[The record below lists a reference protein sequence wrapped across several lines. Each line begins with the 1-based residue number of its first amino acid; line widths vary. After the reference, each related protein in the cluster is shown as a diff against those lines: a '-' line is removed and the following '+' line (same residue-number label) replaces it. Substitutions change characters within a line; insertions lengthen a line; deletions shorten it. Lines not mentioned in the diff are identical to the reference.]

1 MRVKKSLNFKKI
13 IYMVMIIISCFFLTT
28 KAETFKLDTVTKN
41 NSEQITDGIKYNK
54 TATPTGVE
62 GEYEIELKASGEA
75 KILPTDIILIMDK
88 SYSMLNDMPIL
99 KEAMK
104 NFTKEILNKKT
115 GIPDARISVIS
126 FSGLDKPNKE
136 GKWGSAEDA
145 QLLYDFSDNIEN
157 LNNAIAKVKAEGST
171 NAEAAWLLTEKQLN
185 KTRKNASKYVLFF
198 TDGLP
203 NRTVDGKSSSTQKG
217 IEKATAA
224 YNNIIKQYPDINTYS
239 IGLIKNLYYNDQQI
253 AKSFLNET
261 QNRGRYFIE
270 ENTSD
275 LIDIYNEIANN
286 IKLDRRLAKNVTISD
301 EVTKEFEIVK
311 DSSEVFVPLEDG
323 TLEKINISP
332 TVNGN
337 KILWYLGDLG
347 VEGRVIRFKIKLKD
361 KYYGIGDD
369 KINTN
374 VEATMEYTTPDSGE
388 NKVIVFPKPEVSVP
402 YKKGKI
408 TIEKEVIS
416 TDGLVIPQDDNF
428 NISLNGINNI
438 GDYSVNIKK
447 GESTELNFFLK
458 YENSNVSQ
466 GNLEKKEFLNIG
478 EYNIKEII
486 PMNYELEGIYV
497 NGKKVTDEK
506 FMLDNA
512 NSDIKIKIVNN
523 YVNNKYFYDKG
534 EERNILEFK
543 NNP

>member
-1 MRVKKSLNFKKI
+1 MRDKKNLNFKKI
-13 IYMVMIIISCFFLTT
+13 ISMVMIIISCFFLTA
-28 KAETFKLDTVTKN
+28 KAEPSQLDIVTKN
-41 NSEQITDGIKYNK
+41 SSEQIIDGIKYNK

-62 GEYEIELKASGEA
+62 GEYEIELKVSGNE
-75 KILPTDIILIMDK
+75 KILPTDIILVMDK
-88 SYSMLNDMPIL
+88 SYSMLNDISIL
-99 KEAMK
+99 KDSMR
-104 NFTKEILNKKT
+104 NFTEDILNKKN
-115 GIPDARISVIS
+115 GIPDARISIIE
-126 FSGLDKPNKE
+126 FSGLDKPNKD
-136 GKWGSAEDA
+136 GKWGSTEDA
-145 QLLYDFSDNIEN
+145 QLLYDFSDNIED
-157 LNNAIAKVKAEGST
+157 LNNAIANVKAEGST

-203 NRTVDGKSSSTQKG
+203 NRTVDGKSSSPQRG
-217 IEKATAA
+217 VEQAISV
-224 YNNIIKQYPDINTYS
+224 YNSIIKQYPDINTYS
-239 IGLIKNLYYNDQQI
+239 IGLIKNIHYPEDKRG
-253 AKSFLNET
+253 AKSFLQKI
-261 QNRGRYFIE
+261 QNRGSYFIE
-270 ENTSD
+270 NNASD
-275 LIDIYNEIANN
+275 LVDIYNEIANN
-286 IKLDRRLAKNVTISD
+286 IKLDKRLAKNVTISD

-323 TLEKINISP
+323 TLEKINILP

-337 KILWYLGDLG
+337 KISWYLGDLG

-374 VEATMEYTTPDSGE
+374 VEATMNYTTTDSGE

-428 NISLNGINNI
+428 NISLNGVNNI

-447 GESTELNFFLK
+447 GESTELNFYLK

-506 FMLDNA
+506 FIIDNA

-534 EERNILEFK
+534 EERNILELK
-543 NNP
+543 K

>member
-13 IYMVMIIISCFFLTT
+13 ISMVMIIISCFFLTT

-428 NISLNGINNI
+428 NIS
-438 GDYSVNIKK
+438 
-447 GESTELNFFLK
+447 
-458 YENSNVSQ
+458 
-466 GNLEKKEFLNIG
+466 
-478 EYNIKEII
+478 
-486 PMNYELEGIYV
+486 
-497 NGKKVTDEK
+497 
-506 FMLDNA
+506 
-512 NSDIKIKIVNN
+512 
-523 YVNNKYFYDKG
+523 
-534 EERNILEFK
+534 
-543 NNP
+543 

>member
-13 IYMVMIIISCFFLTT
+13 ISMVMIIISCFFLTT

-126 FSGLDKPNKE
+126 FSGLDRPNKE

-239 IGLIKNLYYNDQQI
+239 IGLIKNLYNNDQQI

-374 VEATMEYTTPDSGE
+374 VEATMNYTTTDSGE

-416 TDGLVIPQDDNF
+416 TEGLVIPQDDNF
-428 NISLNGINNI
+428 NISLNGVNNI

-447 GESTELNFFLK
+447 GESTELNFYLK

-506 FMLDNA
+506 FIIDNA

-543 NNP
+543 N

>member
-13 IYMVMIIISCFFLTT
+13 ISMVMIIISCFFLTT

-54 TATPTGVE
+54 TATTTGVE

-126 FSGLDKPNKE
+126 FSGLDRPNKE

-323 TLEKINISP
+323 TLEKINILP

-337 KILWYLGDLG
+337 KISWYLGDLG

-374 VEATMEYTTPDSGE
+374 VEATMNYTTTDSGE

-416 TDGLVIPQDDNF
+416 TEGLVIPQDDNF
-428 NISLNGINNI
+428 NISLNGVNNI

-447 GESTELNFFLK
+447 GESTELNFYLK

-506 FMLDNA
+506 FIIDNA

-543 NNP
+543 N

>member
-13 IYMVMIIISCFFLTT
+13 ISMVMIIISCFFLTT

-126 FSGLDKPNKE
+126 FSGLDRPNKE

-261 QNRGRYFIE
+261 QNIGKYFIE

-323 TLEKINISP
+323 TLEKINILP

-337 KILWYLGDLG
+337 KISWYLGDLG

-374 VEATMEYTTPDSGE
+374 VEATMNYTTTDSGE

-416 TDGLVIPQDDNF
+416 TEGLVIPQDDNF
-428 NISLNGINNI
+428 NISLNGVNNI

-447 GESTELNFFLK
+447 GESTELNFYLK

-506 FMLDNA
+506 FIIDNA

-543 NNP
+543 N